1 MHYLAQWA
9 LIYLFVYLS
18 HLFTSIVS
26 IYPWVRTIGNGK
38 NWMTLGKRGWVF
50 EPILLSPWRIWIEKR
65 RHFVREGAS
74 EGRPFSGQEDGTRRS
89 SPQSAPISQ
98 WHSVTKALPIKVLS
112 WMWQHSSSS
121 SPVMWL
127 WQGISSAG
135 QIIQLPT
142 TASFQALLGFMCQI
156 CWFFFFLNVLSY
168 SLCPFLQT
176 KSPHSDKGQADSQS
190 CSSSHHWPSFCL
202 GDKLSGM
209 LTATFSCLGKMS
221 RDKTRSL
228 IMEGSVNW
236 TQLFEADL

>member
-65 RHFVREGAS
+65 RHLVREGAS

-89 SPQSAPISQ
+89 SPQSAPISH

-156 CWFFFFLNVLSY
+156 CWFFFFFKCSKLQSLSIPANQIT
-168 SLCPFLQT
+168 SLWQGPSWLPELLFFTPLAIFL
-176 KSPHSDKGQADSQS
+176 PWG
-190 CSSSHHWPSFCL
+190 
-202 GDKLSGM
+202 
-209 LTATFSCLGKMS
+209 
-221 RDKTRSL
+221 
-228 IMEGSVNW
+228 
-236 TQLFEADL
+236 